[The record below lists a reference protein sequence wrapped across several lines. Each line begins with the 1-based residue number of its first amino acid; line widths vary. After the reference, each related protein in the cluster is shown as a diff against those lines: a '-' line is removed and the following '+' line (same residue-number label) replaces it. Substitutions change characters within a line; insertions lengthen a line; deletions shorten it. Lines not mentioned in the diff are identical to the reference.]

1 MAKRKKNFWIM
12 PEFFL
17 FVAIAA
23 AMVALII
30 YLVMFH

>member
-1 MAKRKKNFWIM
+1 MAKRKMNLWIM
-12 PEFFL
+12 PEFVL

-30 YLVMFH
+30 YLVI